1 MHLPWNRKTPQELA
15 KEAKRETKRNVRV
28 SKRTGPRRTR
38 YVHFP
43 PRGCLSHFGCR
54 RANISSPAHHH
65 PPPRTVPLQGAQR
78 DMDREMRELDRTEK
92 QVMAEIKQ
100 RAKAPGVSGQGDAA
114 LKSLA
119 KQLVQIRKQREKLIS
134 AKAQMG
140 AVGMQATAMAAQMT
154 AATAVGSVTTA
165 MKTANQ
171 AVDAKEM
178 TKIMHE
184 FQRQNEMAGMKE
196 EMMDDALADAFDTD
210 AIDEEADKI
219 TGQVL
224 AELGV
229 ELDSQMV
236 GLSAPSVKPKGEEE
250 AEALSA
256 EEQAALEG
264 AIPDLKARLDA
275 L

>member
-1 MHLPWNRKTPQELA
+1 
-15 KEAKRETKRNVRV
+15 
-28 SKRTGPRRTR
+28 
-38 YVHFP
+38 
-43 PRGCLSHFGCR
+43 
-54 RANISSPAHHH
+54 
-65 PPPRTVPLQGAQR
+65 
-78 DMDREMRELDRTEK
+78 MDREMRELDRTEK

-140 AVGMQATAMAAQMT
+140 AVGIQATAMAAQMT

-196 EMMDDALADAFDTD
+196 EMMDDSLADAFDTD